1 MKIRSAASTP
11 RPAPGSR
18 QLATAL
24 RLRAGSFDLRSNKAG
39 IAISAEVTLHH
50 ERSEPGPLTSES
62 TQGGSRRGVYI
73 QVSQPA
79 FGGDT
84 GGAGQGH
91 HQAEL
96 GWVAS
101 GGVLIRTCRG
111 RRDYVG
117 GLNHFVS
124 LTMLDDVDALSDRVR
139 RIAPDLHEAEAA

>member
-1 MKIRSAASTP
+1 MNWNKPCAYDEDQKRRFHTTA
-11 RPAPGSR
+11 RVRLR

-24 RLRAGSFDLRSNKAG
+24 RLLAGSFDLRSNKAG
-39 IAISAEVTLHH
+39 IAISGEVTLHH
-50 ERSEPGPLTSES
+50 AR
-62 TQGGSRRGVYI
+62 VYI

-84 GGAGQGH
+84 
-91 HQAEL
+91 
-96 GWVAS
+96 S

-124 LTMLDDVDALSDRVR
+124 LTMLDDTDALSDRVR
-139 RIAPDLHEAEAA
+139 RIAPDLHGAEAA

>member
-39 IAISAEVTLHH
+39 IAMSGEVTLHH
-50 ERSEPGPLTSES
+50 AR
-62 TQGGSRRGVYI
+62 VYI

-84 GGAGQGH
+84 GGAGQG
-91 HQAEL
+91 
-96 GWVAS
+96 VANQGPRS
-101 GGVLIRTCRG
+101 
-111 RRDYVG
+111 
-117 GLNHFVS
+117 
-124 LTMLDDVDALSDRVR
+124 A
-139 RIAPDLHEAEAA
+139 

>member
-1 MKIRSAASTP
+1 
-11 RPAPGSR
+11 
-18 QLATAL
+18 
-24 RLRAGSFDLRSNKAG
+24 
-39 IAISAEVTLHH
+39 V
-50 ERSEPGPLTSES
+50 PLTSEAA
-62 TQGGSRRGVYI
+62 QGGSRRGVYI

-84 GGAGQGH
+84 GGAGQGVANQGPRSAQQIWVVGGGP

-111 RRDYVG
+111 RRHDVG

-124 LTMLDDVDALSDRVR
+124 LTMLDDIDALSDRVR
-139 RIAPDLHEAEAA
+139 RIAPDLRGAEAA

>member
-1 MKIRSAASTP
+1 MNWNKPCAYDEDQKRRFHTTA
-11 RPAPGSR
+11 RVRLR

-39 IAISAEVTLHH
+39 IAISGEVTLHH
-50 ERSEPGPLTSES
+50 AR
-62 TQGGSRRGVYI
+62 VYI

-84 GGAGQGH
+84 
-91 HQAEL
+91 
-96 GWVAS
+96 S

-124 LTMLDDVDALSDRVR
+124 LTMLDDIDALSDRVR
-139 RIAPDLHEAEAA
+139 RIAPDLHGAEAA

>member
-1 MKIRSAASTP
+1 MNWNKPCAYDENQKRRFHTTART
-11 RPAPGSR
+11 RLR

-24 RLRAGSFDLRSNKAG
+24 RLRACSFDLRSNKGGVAVSG
-39 IAISAEVTLHH
+39 EVTLHQ
-50 ERSEPGPLTSES
+50 ER
-62 TQGGSRRGVYI
+62 VYI

-79 FGGDT
+79 FGGET
-84 GGAGQGH
+84 GGAGQGPH
-91 HQAEL
+91 RAEL

-124 LTMLDDVDALSDRVR
+124 LTMLDDIDALSDRVR
-139 RIAPDLHEAEAA
+139 RIAPDLHGAEAA